1 MYQAYCFYNK
11 DKTPDW
17 LMNHRMTVMII
28 NFAFFRSLRM
38 SNASVLAGK
47 ALLLTT
53 FCRLG
58 MSVKKRKKKKEGLCG
73 R

>member
-28 NFAFFRSLRM
+28 NFAFFRESSSEYCLC
-38 SNASVLAGK
+38 A
-47 ALLLTT
+47 
-53 FCRLG
+53 CRESPFIDDIL
-58 MSVKKRKKKKEGLCG
+58 
-73 R
+73 